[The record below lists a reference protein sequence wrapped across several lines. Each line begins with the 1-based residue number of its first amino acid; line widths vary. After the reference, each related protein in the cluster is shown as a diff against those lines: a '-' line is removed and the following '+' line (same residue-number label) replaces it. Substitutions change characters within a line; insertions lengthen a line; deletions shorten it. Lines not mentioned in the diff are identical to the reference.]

1 MLHVSRL
8 VLQRETNNG
17 DLQNAPTV
25 DIVAARRLVAVR
37 MKTKS
42 PRNGARYSQTHS
54 SPARRQ
60 PVGSEQNNVQFVR
73 WLVLV
78 ILGLITLALAPTT
91 VVYRLSWR
99 EEIRRAPHDVLA
111 LGYRGMVIPLGY
123 GALSLLALGATMSF
137 YTLTC
142 PKRWQGKSV
151 PRSLGTDPPA

>member
-1 MLHVSRL
+1 M
-8 VLQRETNNG
+8 
-17 DLQNAPTV
+17 
-25 DIVAARRLVAVR
+25 
-37 MKTKS
+37 
-42 PRNGARYSQTHS
+42 
-54 SPARRQ
+54 
-60 PVGSEQNNVQFVR
+60 
-73 WLVLV
+73 LV